1 MAAQIEPLVFVDA
14 AENRGGAQRTP
25 VPQIGAEQILAARL
39 GFWSAL
45 AAAVFAVIFLFG
57 VALSALLPPLWAMA
71 LTVVPAL
78 LLNPALLTLV
88 VCMGAFA
95 PVERRP
101 LALLA
106 LACASI
112 YVAIISANYFLQL
125 TTVRHLSSG
134 PSYEDC

>member
-78 LLNPALLTLV
+78 LLNPAFMVLV
-88 VCMGAFA
+88 GHF
-95 PVERRP
+95 
-101 LALLA
+101 
-106 LACASI
+106 
-112 YVAIISANYFLQL
+112 
-125 TTVRHLSSG
+125 SSG
-134 PSYEDC
+134 DPVPDAFV